1 MINEEH
7 LQYLLD
13 LNFQFIP
20 LHGKIP
26 VTKDWTSHG
35 ITDPQ
40 TITISKKNWGVNCG
54 LSGLF
59 VIDVDV
65 KPGKDGL
72 NELNTLEEHY
82 GKLPETLTV
91 STPSGGRHLYF
102 RGRGKSTVGVLAPS
116 VDTRSVGG
124 QVVSTL
130 SDGYDILH
138 DNPIAT
144 LPNWVLTALNTTTT
158 DNVNIENLEI
168 PEGERNSALTR
179 EAGFLRGRGYT
190 RDMIYDI
197 MHQINEEC
205 CDTPVSEE
213 ELTTIVDSISR
224 YEPEDAKTKAQEK
237 LKSEKRLKDFELY
250 KLEQGDS
257 VPLSSSELTGKAPKR
272 EWAVAEWLPI
282 GEICSVYGSGGSGKS
297 LIAMQLA
304 YAVAHGGQW
313 LGLDIEKQ
321 MPVLGVFCEDD
332 IGEIH
337 RRLNAIRKSRGIDV
351 ESNEQDSAEA
361 IKQAEKGCLKVWSR
375 VGHDTALVEDTRAEG
390 LQEGKF
396 YALVEEYLASM
407 PKGDKLL
414 ILDTLSDVFLAS
426 ENDREVVNRFIKY
439 HLGRLA
445 QKYQLTTLLIA
456 HPSRSGVGSGDLLSG
471 STAWEN
477 SVRSRLVLCPKM
489 DETGNEIEGLMAVRR
504 SKSNYAKRGEEIV
517 VEWVDHVFERADDK
531 IVELQEEVEGG
542 IEAVVSSLAYGRAN
556 ILVSEIV
563 AYLRDNDPKA
573 KGVKTIR
580 NQILYA
586 VRNSVRLNADFNLV
600 DTGTESR
607 PKWILYNMS
616 DLDGRLQ
623 VGKLEAEKECTPT
636 ESTLLG

>member
-13 LNFQFIP
+13 LQFQFIP

-26 VTKDWTSHG
+26 VTKDWTSQG
-35 ITDPQ
+35 VTDPV
-40 TITISKKNWGVNCG
+40 TINLSKKNWGVNCG

-138 DNPIAT
+138 DNPIAN
-144 LPNWVLTALNTTTT
+144 LPSWVLTVLNTTTT
-158 DNVNIENLEI
+158 ESVNIENLEI

-224 YEPEDAKTKAQEK
+224 YEPEDAKAKAQDK
-237 LKSEKRLKDFELY
+237 IKAEKRLKDFELY

-257 VPLSSSELTGKAPKR
+257 VPLSSSDLTGIAPKR

-337 RRLNAIRKSRGIDV
+337 RRLNAIRKADGIDV
-351 ESNEQDSAEA
+351 EAEG
-361 IKQAEKGCLKVWSR
+361 AEDVVRAAERGCLKVWSR

-396 YALVEEYLASM
+396 YALVEEYLSSM

-477 SVRSRLVLCPKM
+477 SVRSRLVLCPKV

-504 SKSNYAKRGEEIV
+504 SKSNYAKRGEEFT
-517 VEWVDHVFERADDK
+517 VEWCDGVFQRADDK
-531 IVELQEEVEGG
+531 LVQIQDAKIDSL
-542 IEAVVSSLAYGRAN
+542 EATIGNLAYGNPETQVNDIIDHIKER
-556 ILVSEIV
+556 
-563 AYLRDNDPKA
+563 DPKA
-573 KGVKTIR
+573 KGTKTIR
-580 NQILYA
+580 NQILSA
-586 VRNSVRLNADFNLV
+586 VRNSVKLNADFNLKNEGS
-600 DTGTESR
+600 DTR
-607 PKWILYNMS
+607 PRWVLCDMS
-616 DLDGRLQ
+616 CFAGRLQ
-623 VGKLEAEKECTPT
+623 VGKLKQELECTPQNNP
-636 ESTLLG
+636 LLG